1 MCRSC
6 PPPLLPPSSAAEKR
20 FSYNS
25 LPLGLA
31 GLVVGKNG
39 ALTNS
44 GRRYGD
50 RPGDDSAGGPPH
62 LHYIICQ
69 SCVHLT
75 CARPQPILRDCRL
88 AFRRACNSPYGRECG
103 RRYRGP
109 TQELIP
115 PTVDRHESAF
125 SSARSH
131 PASIQT
137 RIPLAHFAVSRLTRA
152 FVNWALRLG
161 LDEMWSGILRRRWS
175 LARC

>member
-1 MCRSC
+1 MYCARAIQDEEGGSL
-6 PPPLLPPSSAAEKR
+6 LLPSIVRSTTWAVPTP
-20 FSYNS
+20 NC
-25 LPLGLA
+25 
-31 GLVVGKNG
+31 
-39 ALTNS
+39 
-44 GRRYGD
+44 
-50 RPGDDSAGGPPH
+50 

-69 SCVHLT
+69 SCSTRLHLT

-88 AFRRACNSPYGRECG
+88 AFQRACNSPYGRECG

-137 RIPLAHFAVSRLTRA
+137 RIPLAHFAVSRLT

-175 LARC
+175 